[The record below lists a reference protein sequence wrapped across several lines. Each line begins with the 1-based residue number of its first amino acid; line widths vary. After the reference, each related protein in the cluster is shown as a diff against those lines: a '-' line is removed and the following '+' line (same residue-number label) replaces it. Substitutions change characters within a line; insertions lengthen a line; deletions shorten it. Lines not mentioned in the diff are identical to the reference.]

1 MSHHL
6 ASRSTAQF
14 RFWISDLDYSAAYLM
29 KASRELEKVLAH
41 AESRLAPTGTRLPT
55 EVLPLYKKFLKVEE
69 HRLRLSHQAGGGG
82 REICARRAE
91 LVDVLLR
98 YAFDATSSVVVRG
111 NGEPEMSLALIALGG
126 YGRGELNPFSDVDV
140 MLLHRQAKEISPR
153 LEEMVNQILYLLW
166 DSGFKVGHST
176 RSIKEAITQANSD
189 MRTKTAM
196 LEARF
201 LAGDTRLAREFREQ
215 FRAKCV
221 VGHER
226 DYVKMRMDDQVARHK
241 KFGDSVYLQEPN
253 LKGGCGGL
261 RDYQN
266 LLWITYFKEG
276 SLSTNQLVGKDWL
289 SESDQTRIERAYD
302 FLLRLRTDL
311 HYATGRAT
319 DILHL
324 NLQEQI
330 ASRLGYSSRNGQ
342 LCSEALMRDYYGHT
356 RNILRVT
363 ERITQQFVRG
373 HVTNKTRSLFSFL
386 PLARAHKTPL
396 GECFFI
402 RDKQLHSARRDVFR
416 NDPEQMM
423 RAFELAQQREVDI
436 SPELEDLLSRSLR
449 HVTRTYQ
456 YARGPRAIFK
466 AILSQKGRVGR
477 SMRMMHRT
485 DFLGRY
491 IPEFGQL
498 TCLVQHEFLHRYT
511 ADEHTLVCIDK
522 LDALAATDDPKL
534 IHYRKLFEQLT
545 DPLVLYLA
553 LLLHDSG
560 KAVGRP
566 HSEASALFA
575 QRVAARL
582 QLSSEQR
589 KSLILLVDHHLT
601 MSKMAQQRNL
611 DDPSTVMEFAQT
623 VKDQKNLDALMLL
636 TLADGQ
642 GTSADTWSDWKE
654 SLVWQLFHESSRYLA
669 DRKSYYEQTR
679 IARESLRAS
688 VAENLSPDYTE
699 EIEAQFEYMPDD
711 YFRATRVPEIV
722 EHIKLFRS
730 FLDNVSIA
738 REFPLR
744 PAVRWKVVP
753 DEGHTVM
760 TFCTW
765 ERERL
770 LAKVA
775 GSFSVV
781 PLNILSAD
789 VFPRDDNAMLGVFRV
804 CDTKARPISSP
815 RDFEL
820 VEQTLR
826 RALEDETF
834 DFVPPIEKAKRSSL
848 RPTVGIEFPTR
859 ITIDNKTHPTYTLIE
874 FQAPD
879 RIGLLYDVLSCL
891 DHENILIPLFRI
903 NTQAGAAIDTLY
915 VVDASGRTK
924 IADLQRIRTIQQHLK
939 DAILLGS
946 AKP

>member
-1 MSHHL
+1 
-6 ASRSTAQF
+6 
-14 RFWISDLDYSAAYLM
+14 M

-41 AESRLAPTGTRLPT
+41 AESRLAPTGARRPT

-69 HRLRLSHQAGGGG
+69 HRLRLRHQAGGSG

-91 LVDVLLR
+91 LVNVLLR
-98 YAFDATSSVVVRG
+98 YAFGAASSVAARE
-111 NGEPEMSLALIALGG
+111 NGELELPLALIALGG

-140 MLLHRQAKEISPR
+140 MLLHRQSAEVSPR
-153 LEEMVNQILYLLW
+153 LKEMVNQILYLLW

-176 RSIKEAITQANSD
+176 RSIKEAIAQANSD

-196 LEARF
+196 LEAQF
-201 LAGDTRLAREFREQ
+201 LAGDTQLAREFREQ

-226 DYVKMRMDDQVARHK
+226 DYVEMRMDDQVARHK
-241 KFGDSVYLQEPN
+241 KFGDSVFLQEPN
-253 LKGGCGGL
+253 LKSGCGGL

-289 SESDQTRIERAYD
+289 SESDQRRIERAYD

-330 ASRLGYSSRNGQ
+330 ASRLGYSARKGQ
-342 LCSEALMRDYYGHT
+342 LRSESLMRDYYGHT

-373 HVTNKTRSLFSFL
+373 HVTSKTFSFL
-386 PLARAHKTPL
+386 PLARANKTPL
-396 GECFFI
+396 GEFFFI
-402 RDKQLHSARRDVFR
+402 GNKQLHPARRDVFR

-423 RAFELAQQREVDI
+423 RAFELAQEHEVDI
-436 SPELEDLLSRSLR
+436 SPELEDFLSRSLR

-456 YARGPRAIFK
+456 YAREPRAIFK
-466 AILSQKGRVGR
+466 SILSQKGRVGR
-477 SMRMMHRT
+477 ILRMMHRV

-522 LDALAATDDPKL
+522 LDALAKTDDPKL
-534 IHYRKLFEQLT
+534 IHYRKLFERLP
-545 DPLVLYLA
+545 DPFVLYLA

-582 QLSSEQR
+582 QLTPEQR

-611 DDPSTVMEFAQT
+611 DDPTTVMEFAQII
-623 VKDQKNLDALMLL
+623 KEQKNLDALMLL

-654 SLVWQLFHESSRYLA
+654 SLVWQLFHDSSRYLA
-669 DRKSYYEQTR
+669 DRKSYHEQTR

-688 VAENLSPDYTE
+688 VAENLSPEYAE
-699 EIEAQFEYMPDD
+699 EIESHFEYMPDH
-711 YFRATRVPEIV
+711 YFRATSVPEIV
-722 EHIKLFRS
+722 EHVKLFRS
-730 FLDNVSIA
+730 FLENILSA
-738 REFPLR
+738 REFPLA
-744 PAVRWKVVP
+744 PAVEWKVVP
-753 DEGHTVM
+753 EEGHTVM
-760 TFCTW
+760 AFCTW

-789 VFPRDDNAMLGVFRV
+789 IFPRDDNAVLGVFRV
-804 CDTKARPISSP
+804 CDTKARPVSSP
-815 RDFEL
+815 RDFDL
-820 VEQTLR
+820 VERTLQ

-834 DFVPPIEKAKRSSL
+834 DFGPPIEKAKRSSL
-848 RPTVGIEFPTR
+848 RPAVGIEFPTR

-874 FQAPD
+874 FQAAD

-891 DHENILIPLFRI
+891 DRENILVPLFRI

-915 VVDASGRTK
+915 AVDAFSHAK
-924 IADLQRIRTIQQHLK
+924 IADLQRIRTTQQHLK
-939 DAILLGS
+939 DAILRG
-946 AKP
+946 

>member
-1 MSHHL
+1 
-6 ASRSTAQF
+6 
-14 RFWISDLDYSAAYLM
+14 M
-29 KASRELEKVLAH
+29 KGSRELEKVLAH
-41 AESRLAPTGTRLPT
+41 AESRLAPTGMRRPT
-55 EVLPLYKKFLKVEE
+55 EVLPNYKKFLKVEE
-69 HRLRLSHQAGGGG
+69 HRLRLGHQAGDGG
-82 REICARRAE
+82 RQSCARRAE

-98 YAFDATSSVVVRG
+98 YVFGAASSSAGRG
-111 NGEPEMSLALIALGG
+111 NGKSDAALALIALGG

-140 MLLHRQAKEISPR
+140 MLLHRQGAEVSPR

-176 RSIKEAITQANSD
+176 RSIKEAIAQANSD

-201 LAGDTRLAREFREQ
+201 LAGDAELAQEFRRQ
-215 FRAKCV
+215 FRSKCV

-226 DYVKMRMDDQVARHK
+226 DYVEMRMQDQVARHK
-241 KFGDSVYLQEPN
+241 RFGDSVYLQEPN
-253 LKGGCGGL
+253 LKSGCGGL

-289 SESDQTRIERAYD
+289 SESDQRRIERAYD

-330 ASRLGYSSRNGQ
+330 ATRLGYSPRKGQ
-342 LCSEALMRDYYGHT
+342 LRSEALMRDYYYHT

-363 ERITQQFVRG
+363 ERITEQFVSG
-373 HVTNKTRSLFSFL
+373 HVTSKTRALFSFL
-386 PLARAHKTPL
+386 PLVRAHKTPI
-396 GECFFI
+396 GDSFFV
-402 RDKQLHSARRDVFR
+402 RNKQLHPARRDVFR

-423 RAFELAQQREVDI
+423 RAFELAQERDLDL
-436 SPELEDLLSRSLR
+436 SPEMEDLLSRNLR

-456 YARGPRAIFK
+456 YACGPRMIFK
-466 AILSQKGRVGR
+466 SILSQKGRVGR
-477 SMRMMHRT
+477 ILRMMHRA

-522 LDALAATDDPKL
+522 LDALKETDDPKL
-534 IHYRKLFEQLT
+534 IHYRKLFEQLA
-545 DPLVLYLA
+545 DPLVIYLA

-575 QRVAARL
+575 QRVASRL
-582 QLSSEQR
+582 QLSPEQR

-601 MSKMAQQRNL
+601 LSKMAQQRNL
-611 DDPSTVMEFAQT
+611 DDPATVMEFAQI
-623 VKDQKNLDALMLL
+623 VKDQKNLDVLMLL

-642 GTSADTWSDWKE
+642 GTSAEAWSDWKE
-654 SLVWQLFHESSRYLA
+654 SLVWQLFHQTSRYLA

-679 IARESLRAS
+679 IARETLRAS
-688 VAENLSPDYTE
+688 VAEKLSPDYAE
-699 EIEAQFEYMPDD
+699 EIEAHFESMPDH
-711 YFRATRVPEIV
+711 YFRATDVPEIV
-722 EHIKLFRS
+722 EHVKLFRS
-730 FLDNVSIA
+730 FLEKVSNA
-738 REFPLR
+738 REFPLAA
-744 PAVRWKVVP
+744 AVKWKIVP
-753 DEGHTVM
+753 EQGHTVM

-781 PLNILSAD
+781 PLNILTAD
-789 VFPRDDNAMLGVFRV
+789 IFPRADNAVIGVFRV
-804 CDTKARPISSP
+804 CDTKAQPVSHP

-820 VEQTLR
+820 VEQTLC
-826 RALEDETF
+826 RALQEESF
-834 DFVPPIEKAKRSSL
+834 DFVPLIEKARGSS
-848 RPTVGIEFPTR
+848 RPTAVGFEFPTR
-859 ITIDNKTHPTYTLIE
+859 IAIDNETHPTYTLLE

-891 DHENILIPLFRI
+891 DRENVLIPLSRI

-915 VVDASGRTK
+915 VANGSSHGK
-924 IADLQRIRTIQQHLK
+924 ITDSHRIRTIQQHLK
-939 DAILLGS
+939 NAILGGS
-946 AKP
+946 AQP

>member
-1 MSHHL
+1 MTMSRHL
-6 ASRSTAQF
+6 EQ
-14 RFWISDLDYSAAYLM
+14 
-29 KASRELEKVLAH
+29 VLAH
-41 AESRLAPTGTRLPT
+41 AESRLAATGTRRPT

-69 HRLRLSHQAGGGG
+69 HRLRLKHQAGGGG

-98 YAFDATSSVVVRG
+98 YVFGGAAATAHG
-111 NGEPEMSLALIALGG
+111 NGQPKVPLALVGLGG
-126 YGRGELNPFSDVDV
+126 YGRGELNPFSDIDV
-140 MLLHRQAKEISPR
+140 MLLHHQRATEISPD
-153 LEEMVNQILYLLW
+153 LEEMVNQVLYLLW

-176 RSIKEAITQANSD
+176 RSIKEAIAQANRD

-196 LEARF
+196 LESRF
-201 LAGDTRLAREFREQ
+201 LAGDSELAREFREQ
-215 FRAKCV
+215 FRSKCV
-221 VGHER
+221 EGHER
-226 DYVKMRMDDQVARHK
+226 EYVEMRMQDQVARHN

-253 LKGGCGGL
+253 LKSGCGGL

-266 LLWITYFKEG
+266 LLWMTYFKEG

-289 SESDQTRIERAYD
+289 SESDQRRIEGAYD

-319 DILHL
+319 DILHI
-324 NLQEQI
+324 NLQELI
-330 ASRLGYSSRNGQ
+330 SRRLNYSPRNGQ
-342 LCSEALMRDYYGHT
+342 LRSEALMRDYYEHT
-356 RNILRVT
+356 RNIFRVT
-363 ERITQQFVRG
+363 ERITEQFVSG
-373 HVTNKTRSLFSFL
+373 YVTNKTRALFSFL
-386 PLARAHKTPL
+386 PLAGADKTPI
-396 GECFFI
+396 GDSFFV
-402 RDKQLHSARRDVFR
+402 RNKQLHPARRDLFR
-416 NDPEQMM
+416 KEPEQMM
-423 RAFELAQQREVDI
+423 RAFELAQERNLDL
-436 SPELEDLLSRSLR
+436 SPELADLLSRSLR

-456 YARGPRAIFK
+456 YARGPREIFK
-466 AILSQKGRVGR
+466 SILSKKGRVGR
-477 SMRMMHRT
+477 ILRMMHRV

-522 LDALAATDDPKL
+522 LDALAETDDPKL
-534 IHYRKLFEQLT
+534 IAYRNVFEQLE

-560 KAVGRP
+560 KAVGARP
-566 HSEASALFA
+566 HSEGSALFA

-601 MSKMAQQRNL
+601 LSRVAQQRNL
-611 DDPSTVMEFAQT
+611 DDPATVTEFGHI
-623 VKDQKNLDALMLL
+623 VKHQRNLNALMLL

-642 GTSADTWSDWKE
+642 GTSPEAWSDWKE
-654 SLVWQLFHESSRYLA
+654 SLVWHLFHETSRYLA
-669 DRKSYYEQTR
+669 DRESYYEQTR
-679 IARESLRAS
+679 IERESLQAA
-688 VAENLSPDYTE
+688 VAENLPPDYAG
-699 EIEAQFEYMPDD
+699 EIEAHFEFMPDN
-711 YFRATRVPEIV
+711 YFRASDLPEIV
-722 EHIKLFRS
+722 EHLKLFRR
-730 FLDNVSIA
+730 FLENVSSGG
-738 REFPLR
+738 EFPLA
-744 PAVRWKVVP
+744 PAIDWEVVA
-753 DEGHTVM
+753 EQGHSVV

-789 VFPRDDNAMLGVFRV
+789 VFPRGDNVVLGIFRV
-804 CDTKARPISSP
+804 CDTKARPVTNL

-820 VEQTLR
+820 VEKTLQ
-826 RALEDETF
+826 RALEDESF
-834 DFVPPIEKAKRSSL
+834 DFLLLIEKAKRQSRRLAS
-848 RPTVGIEFPTR
+848 GIEFPTR

-874 FQAPD
+874 IQVPD

-891 DHENILIPLFRI
+891 DRENILIPLSRI

-915 VVDASGRTK
+915 VVDGSTHAK
-924 IADLQRIRTIQQHLK
+924 ITDSNRIRTIQQHLK
-939 DAILLGS
+939 STILSGGT
-946 AKP
+946 AKSQ

>member
-1 MSHHL
+1 MSRHL
-6 ASRSTAQF
+6 DQ
-14 RFWISDLDYSAAYLM
+14 
-29 KASRELEKVLAH
+29 VLAH
-41 AESRLAPTGTRLPT
+41 AESRLAATGTRRPT

-69 HRLRLSHQAGGGG
+69 HRLRLKHQAGGGG

-98 YAFDATSSVVVRG
+98 YVFGGAAATARG
-111 NGEPEMSLALIALGG
+111 NGEPKVSLALIALGG
-126 YGRGELNPFSDVDV
+126 YGRGELNPFSDIDV
-140 MLLHRQAKEISPR
+140 MLLHHQRAAEISPD
-153 LEEMVNQILYLLW
+153 LEEMVNQVLYLLW

-176 RSIKEAITQANSD
+176 RSIKEAIAEANRD

-196 LEARF
+196 LESRF
-201 LAGDTRLAREFREQ
+201 LAGDSELAREFREQ
-215 FRAKCV
+215 FRSKCV
-221 VGHER
+221 EGHER
-226 DYVKMRMDDQVARHK
+226 EYVEMRMQDQVTRHK

-253 LKGGCGGL
+253 LKSGCGGL

-266 LLWITYFKEG
+266 LLWMTYFKEG

-289 SESDQTRIERAYD
+289 SETDQRRIETAYD

-330 ASRLGYSSRNGQ
+330 AKRLNYSPRNGQ
-342 LCSEALMRDYYGHT
+342 LRSEALMRNYYEHT
-356 RNILRVT
+356 RNIFRVT
-363 ERITQQFVRG
+363 ERITEQFVSG
-373 HVTNKTRSLFSFL
+373 YVTNKTRSLFSFL
-386 PLARAHKTPL
+386 PLIRADKIPV
-396 GECFFI
+396 GDSFFV
-402 RDKQLHSARRDVFR
+402 RSKQLHPARRDLFR
-416 NDPEQMM
+416 KEPEQMM
-423 RAFELAQQREVDI
+423 RAFQLAQERDLDL
-436 SPELEDLLSRSLR
+436 SPELADLLSRSLR

-456 YARGPRAIFK
+456 YARGPREIFK
-466 AILSQKGRVGR
+466 SILSQKGRVGR
-477 SMRMMHRT
+477 ILRMMHRV

-522 LDALAATDDPKL
+522 LDALAETNDPEL
-534 IHYRKLFEQLT
+534 IAYRKIFEHLE

-560 KAVGRP
+560 KAVGARP

-601 MSKMAQQRNL
+601 LSRTAQQRNV
-611 DDPSTVMEFAQT
+611 DDPATVMEFGRI
-623 VKDQKNLDALMLL
+623 VKHQRNLNKLMLL

-642 GTSADTWSDWKE
+642 GTSPEAWSDWKE
-654 SLVWQLFHESSRYLA
+654 SLVWELFHETSRYLA
-669 DRKSYYEQTR
+669 DQKSYYDQTR
-679 IARESLRAS
+679 IERNSLQSAIS
-688 VAENLSPDYTE
+688 ENLSPDYAE
-699 EIEAQFEYMPDD
+699 EIEAHFEFMPDH
-711 YFRATRVPEIV
+711 YFRATDVPEII
-722 EHIKLFRS
+722 EHLKLFRS
-730 FLDNVSIA
+730 FLENVSHSG
-738 REFPLR
+738 ESPL
-744 PAVRWKVVP
+744 AAAIQWKIMPEQGHSVV
-753 DEGHTVM
+753 

-789 VFPRDDNAMLGVFRV
+789 IFPRGDNVVLGIFRV
-804 CDTKARPISSP
+804 CDTKARPVTSP

-826 RALEDETF
+826 RALEDESF
-834 DFVPPIEKAKRSSL
+834 DFLPLIEKAKRQS
-848 RPTVGIEFPTR
+848 RRAAPGIEFPTR
-859 ITIDNKTHPTYTLIE
+859 IAIDNKTHPTYTLIE
-874 FQAPD
+874 IQAPD

-891 DHENILIPLFRI
+891 DRQNILIPLCRI

-915 VVDASGRTK
+915 VRDRSTHAK
-924 IADLQRIRTIQQHLK
+924 ITDSHRIRAIHEHLSS
-939 DAILLGS
+939 AILGGVA
-946 AKP
+946 AKST